1 VPRGGSREAQ
11 MGEASSPPADH
22 LERGIVLIVLAF
34 LCLAL
39 ISAFAQAASDPSAG
53 SISSGMI
60 VFFQYAISLVVLFPW
75 FLRNGVASLKTHRLG
90 IQLVW
95 SVFGLGSQFLLFV
108 ALTSTPLLDAVLL
121 ANTSPLFIPL
131 VVWAWQKLRPS
142 LWLAICLLLGFVGI
156 VLILQP
162 GGTGLTVGMPIA
174 IAAGVCSAIG
184 LTAAGMLQTTEPAA
198 RSLFW
203 YFFLSPLIVLP
214 FLPSQWTMPTPHGWM
229 LLLGIGVC
237 MAAAQVCTV
246 LAYKQASPARLSPF
260 NYSVVVFSALI
271 GWLIFHQVPNAITW
285 AGVVLV
291 CVAGILSTQKH
302 MVAGMHLML
311 HHTGAR

>member
-1 VPRGGSREAQ
+1 
-11 MGEASSPPADH
+11 MGEASRPPAAQH
-22 LERGIVLIVLAF
+22 LGQGIVLIVLAF

-39 ISAFAQAASDPSAG
+39 ISAFAQAAGDPSAG
-53 SISSGMI
+53 RISSGMI
-60 VFFQYAISLVVLFPW
+60 VFFQYAISLVVLLPW
-75 FLRNGVASLKTHRLG
+75 FLRTGIASLKTHRLG
-90 IQLVW
+90 LQLVW
-95 SVFGLGSQFLLFV
+95 AVFGLGSQFLLFV

-131 VVWAWQKLRPS
+131 VVWAWQKIRPS
-142 LWLAICLLLGFVGI
+142 VWLAICLLIGFVGI

-162 GGTGLTVGMPIA
+162 GGSGLSIGMPIA

-184 LTAAGMLQTTEPAA
+184 LTAAGLLQNTEPAA

-214 FLPSQWTMPTPHGWM
+214 FLPSQWTAPTEKGWL
-229 LLLGIGVC
+229 LLLGIGIC
-237 MAAAQVCTV
+237 MAAAQLFTV
-246 LAYKQASPARLSPF
+246 LAYKQASPAQLSPF

-271 GWLIFHQVPNAITW
+271 GLLVFHQPTNAITW
-285 AGVVLV
+285 VGVVLV
-291 CVAGILSTQKH
+291 CAAGILSTQKH
-302 MVAGMHLML
+302 SIPGMHLMV